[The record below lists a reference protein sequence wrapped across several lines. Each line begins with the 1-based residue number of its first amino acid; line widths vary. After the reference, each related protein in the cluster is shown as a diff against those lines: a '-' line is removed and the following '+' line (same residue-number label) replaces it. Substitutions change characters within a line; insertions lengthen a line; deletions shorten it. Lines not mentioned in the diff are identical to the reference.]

1 MHAAYASG
9 AGHVRRMRFA
19 AGRRMM
25 PDVGRNYSESGR
37 VTLGD
42 GVHIGDN
49 VTLEGRITIGDG
61 TRIDHG
67 CVVRG
72 DVEIG
77 RGNWLYP
84 HCVVGTGPQHRDH
97 ADSHPPRA
105 GRITIGD
112 HNTIR
117 EFATIHRPTIRPV
130 TAIGSHCYI
139 MAYPH
144 IAHDCVI
151 CDHAILTTRVTLGG
165 HVHIGEYANIG
176 QGTQIHPFCRVG
188 RYAMVGQGSSITKD
202 VPPFAL
208 MNRQRFTKTNRIG
221 MERNRI
227 PREDMDAIHRYYES
241 GICADPDAW
250 YVREIEAFRRES
262 KRDTFTPD
270 F

>member
-1 MHAAYASG
+1 
-9 AGHVRRMRFA
+9 
-19 AGRRMM
+19 MM

-250 YVREIEAFRRES
+250 YVREIESFRRES